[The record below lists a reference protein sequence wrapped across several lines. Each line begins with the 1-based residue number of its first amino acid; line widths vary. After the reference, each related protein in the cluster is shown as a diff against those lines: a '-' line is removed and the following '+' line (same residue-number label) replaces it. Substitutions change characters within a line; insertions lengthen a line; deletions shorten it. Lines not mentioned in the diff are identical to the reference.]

1 MCSSDLDA
9 AVGGGF
15 AAAVLAN
22 LVSEEQNVRLVATKV
37 DLGEADA
44 GIVYATD
51 AVTLPG
57 LVVFDVP
64 ADHNP
69 VATYPVAVLR
79 DAPQPDLARAF
90 LALVLSP
97 EGRAILEARGFGTT
111 NQ

>member
-1 MCSSDLDA
+1 TRFSRDWSSDVCSSDLDA

-69 VATYPVAVLR
+69 VATYP
-79 DAPQPDLARAF
+79 
-90 LALVLSP
+90 
-97 EGRAILEARGFGTT
+97 EIGRASCRERGYVAGR
-111 NQ
+111 